1 MPELTDT
8 YMTDL
13 ANTAGNPSEFSR
25 IVFGTPFHP
34 GQERYTK
41 EANGQVN
48 FLLPG
53 NSWGK
58 TEFILRYAIYNGWF
72 KGDFAWESFESYFAR
87 PFRILIASY
96 NYDTAGESFTRLENY
111 IRNRPEVNAMV
122 ASTNKQDHAVRLSNG
137 TVIDWGSLDGQG
149 RLVEAARYN
158 VIFVDEVG
166 HIPDL
171 ANTYDSI
178 LYPRTMGVGGV
189 IHLLGT
195 PKSHSD
201 PYLLE
206 IYEKGKEGG
215 DGFYFSQSGAVDEN
229 TFWPKN
235 EKLRVLKNPRYVRG
249 WTPCSGCDEKL
260 CYPEMGG
267 HPLLTPM
274 GRQVLLGH
282 FVIEGGLFFNRHFVR
297 NVFERW
303 TADPDAAVEWLGDDF
318 FAVPPQKGHVYAAA
332 WDLAGNKLRKRNRRS
347 GSDPTVGMVADIT
360 TKPWRIVYYN
370 FIHGGDADWQDKY
383 DIMAKVAKDYR
394 IMLTCIDSTGQQDT
408 VIEALQDRGIE
419 VEGIHFGG
427 SSNKKIDMLRNLQLV
442 MELEWDG
449 SRGCLISPEIPRV
462 RAELEHYILPDEG
475 IAQDTVMTL
484 AMLAHSIMQNEVPE
498 FMAGEV
504 W

>member
-1 MPELTDT
+1 MPELLDT
-8 YMTDL
+8 YMLDL
-13 ANTAGNPSEFSR
+13 AGTTGDPSAFSEL
-25 IVFGTPFHP
+25 VFGTPFHP
-34 GQERYTK
+34 GQQRYTR

-58 TEFILRYAIYNGWF
+58 TEFILRFALYNGWF
-72 KGDFAWESFESYFAR
+72 KGDFLWDAFETYLER

-111 IRNRPEVNAMV
+111 VRNRPEVNALV
-122 ASTNKQDHAVRLSNG
+122 ATMNKQDHSVRLHNG

-171 ANTYDSI
+171 AYTYDSI
-178 LYPRTMGVGGV
+178 LYPRTMGVAGV

-206 IYEKGKEGG
+206 IYEKGKNGG

-229 TFWPKN
+229 TFWPEG

-249 WTPCSGCDEKL
+249 WQPCDGCTEKL

-274 GRQVLLGH
+274 GRQVLLGA
-282 FVIEGGLFFNRHFVR
+282 FIIEGGLFFNRLYVKRIFD
-297 NVFERW
+297 RW
-303 TADPDAAVEWLGDDF
+303 TQDPSYPTTWVGEDHF
-318 FAVPPQKGHVYAAA
+318 STPKQPGHIYAAA

-347 GSDPTVGMVADIT
+347 GSDPTVGMVADVT
-360 TKPWRIVYYN
+360 QKPWRIVRYD

-383 DIMAKVAKDYR
+383 SLIADVAKEFDVF
-394 IMLTCIDSTGQQDT
+394 LTAIDSTGQQDT
-408 VIEALQDRGIE
+408 VVEALELRGIQ
-419 VEGIHFGG
+419 VDGIHFGG

-442 MELEWDG
+442 MELEYDG
-449 SRGCLISPEIPRV
+449 KKGCLTAPAIPRV
-462 RAELEHYILPDEG
+462 RHELEHYILPDEG

-484 AMLAHSIMQNEVPE
+484 AMLAHQIILNEVPE
-498 FMAGEV
+498 YSAGEV